1 MAALPSYIPAKDADF
16 ANWLSN
22 FSTLI
27 TANPMSFGL
36 LTSDAVVI
44 AGQASSFAAAYALVT
59 SSATKTAAS
68 VSAKNTAKVT
78 ALAIVRPYA
87 QQISLNA
94 GVSSANKIAVGVN
107 PRTSTPSPIT
117 PPTSNPVLVLQS
129 GSQQTLIV
137 RYRDSAAGVSVK
149 AKPYGV
155 TQCRIFGMVSATPI
169 SDPTTLP
176 FLLQATKSPAVLSFP
191 STAVGKQVYLAAQ
204 WVTRTGGVSG
214 WSPIVNFT
222 VPGSV

>member
-16 ANWLSN
+16 ANWLAN

-59 SSATKTAAS
+59 SSATKTATT

-78 ALAIVRPYA
+78 ALAIIRPYA

-94 GVSSANKIAVGVN
+94 GVTSANKIAVGVN

-155 TQCRIFGMVSATPI
+155 TQCRISGMVSATAI

-176 FLLQATKSPAVLSFP
+176 FLLQATKSPAVLNFP
-191 STAVGKQVYLAAQ
+191 SSAVGKQVYLAAQ
-204 WVTRTGGVSG
+204 WVTRTGAVSG